1 VPIITSN
8 ISGYGS
14 NSVIG
19 ISGSI
24 VFQNPQIPGSD
35 TVFFVSGSNSARAV
49 FAGTMVVSGSL
60 VTSGSI
66 FLGDSTNEDILQVK
80 ATSFLLGPTAVG
92 TTSTSSLLTVSGSS
106 TPSTP
111 TMVVREGVASPT
123 EGVGV
128 FNVQNS
134 AGTSLLFVSGSGFVG
149 IGTNAQSSALGS
161 IFCVSSSLTGNAA
174 ASFEIGSQALGA
186 SVNVSKAF
194 THVFQGVAA
203 ASNEYMRINNLGN
216 VGIGTGAYTGRLF
229 VSGSS
234 ASTTPTMVVKEGI
247 ASPTGGAGTFDVQNS
262 AGISLFFV
270 SGSGNIG
277 IGTTTPGEKLSVH
290 DGGPDRIGLGV
301 VNATATTTLYLGSK
315 NSGAG
320 YRTLQFN
327 RTTGNLDLYYGNVGS
342 AMTSALT
349 VDLNGKIGIGTSGLT
364 APLNIFGTST
374 TTPSSTVGMVRFLG
388 SATNALIFGTLTESP
403 FSSYVQSGG
412 SGTYPLSLNPLGGN
426 VGIGTTTN
434 LSTLSVNGSFSA
446 KSPST
451 ISAATYTVAATDYS
465 LRFTTTN
472 CTVTLPAASSFPG
485 RILIMNT
492 ITANSVTSN
501 TSNVIPL
508 GSDTAGTA
516 ILAATL
522 GKFTMI
528 QSNGTNWVT
537 LMSN

>member
-111 TMVVREGVASPT
+111 TMVVREGV
-123 EGVGV
+123 
-128 FNVQNS
+128 
-134 AGTSLLFVSGSGFVG
+134 
-149 IGTNAQSSALGS
+149 
-161 IFCVSSSLTGNAA
+161 
-174 ASFEIGSQALGA
+174 
-186 SVNVSKAF
+186 
-194 THVFQGVAA
+194 
-203 ASNEYMRINNLGN
+203 
-216 VGIGTGAYTGRLF
+216 
-229 VSGSS
+229 
-234 ASTTPTMVVKEGI
+234 

-508 GSDTAGTA
+508 GSNTAGTA